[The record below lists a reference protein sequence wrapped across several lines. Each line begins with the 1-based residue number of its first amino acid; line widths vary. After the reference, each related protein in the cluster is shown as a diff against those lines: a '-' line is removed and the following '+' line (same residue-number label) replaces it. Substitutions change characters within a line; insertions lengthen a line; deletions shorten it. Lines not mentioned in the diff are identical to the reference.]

1 MKHYLDLVPIS
12 ARVHKKQNRMSVFC
26 IALAVFLVTT
36 IFGMA
41 DMFVRSQILKDQQDY
56 GNWHILL
63 HDITAEDAAVIAARP
78 DVEVFTQYDT
88 VNYSAAQGYLVG
100 GRETVICGSGEDWFR
115 EIFPEVL
122 ADGSAPKLSG
132 EAVITDN
139 AENLLGL
146 TLGDSFELSM
156 PDGAKRSFTVSG
168 FIKTAAL
175 ISRNDCFGIFV
186 TLDDFRTLAVPGSNQ
201 QGEAAGVAAPYY
213 LRFAG
218 TGNVRAKIAALKSQ
232 CGIEDWQVQENTML
246 LGLLGQS
253 RSSFMMR
260 IYVAAAV
267 LSVLVLCAGSLMI
280 ASSLNSNVA
289 QRTEFF
295 GLLRCVGATPRQV
308 MRLVRKEALNWCRF
322 AIPAGVLCGVAVIWI
337 LCAVLRALSPE
348 YFGAIPVLS
357 FSAASV
363 LAGLVIGLLTVLLAV
378 RAPAKRAARV
388 SPLAAVSGS
397 ANDLQPVRRAANTKL
412 FKVDAALGIHHAR
425 ESRKNFA
432 LMTGSFALS
441 IVLFLSF
448 SVPAAFFNHALTPLY
463 PWAADISATSAD
475 GACSIA
481 PARVNE
487 LAENPAV
494 EAVYGRMCA
503 YNVPVTIGEE
513 RKTALLVSYDARQFA
528 WAEDYLQSGSVKDA
542 ENKENTALAI
552 YSAQSPMQPG
562 DRLSVEYGG
571 QSTELTLGG
580 ILTASPAKANT
591 GEEVIICAE
600 ETFRRITGE
609 SGYAVFDMRLANG
622 ATDAEV
628 NEIRRSLGEGL
639 SFSDKRADNE
649 SIMGAYYSVWLFIY
663 GFLVLIALIT
673 VFNVINSVAM
683 SVAART
689 KQYGV
694 FRAIGLSDTQLS
706 RMIVAEATAYAVTG
720 SVLGTALGLGLN
732 KLLFDIMIS
741 ARWGDTWSVPVS
753 GLIFILLLVAASV
766 ALAVYAP
773 IKRIQK
779 MSIVENIGAQ

>member
-12 ARVHKKQNRMSVFC
+12 ARIHKKQNRMSVFC
-26 IALAVFLVTT
+26 IALAVFLVTA

-41 DMFVRSQILKDQQDY
+41 DMFVRSQILKARQDY

-78 DVEVFTQYDT
+78 DVELLVQYDT

-100 GRETVICGSGEDWFR
+100 GRETVICGSGEEWFS
-115 EIFPEVL
+115 EIFPDVL
-122 ADGSAPKLSG
+122 VKGSAPRQTG

-146 TLGDSFELSM
+146 RLGDDFELSM
-156 PDGAKRSFTVSG
+156 PDGNKLNLTVSG
-168 FIKTAAL
+168 FVKTAAL

-186 TLDDFRTLAVPGSNQ
+186 TMDDFRAVAAPGGDI

-213 LRFAG
+213 LRFSG
-218 TGNVRAKIAALKSQ
+218 TGNVQAKIAELKAQ
-232 CGIEDWQVQENTML
+232 CGVEDWQMQENTML

-308 MRLVRKEALNWCRF
+308 MCLVRKEALNWCRF
-322 AIPAGVLCGVAVIWI
+322 AIPVGVLCGVAVIWV
-337 LCAVLRALSPE
+337 LCAVLRVLSPE
-348 YFGAIPVLS
+348 YFGAMPALA

-363 LAGLVIGLLTVLLAV
+363 LAGLVIGPLTVLLAA

-388 SPLAAVSGS
+388 SPLAAVSGG
-397 ANDLQPVRRAANTKL
+397 ANDLQPVRRAANTRL
-412 FKVDAALGIHHAR
+412 FKVDTALGIHHAR
-425 ESRKNFA
+425 ESHKNFA

-463 PWAADISATSAD
+463 PWAADITATSAD
-475 GACSIA
+475 GLCNID
-481 PARVNE
+481 PARVKE

-494 EAVYGRMCA
+494 AAVYGRMCA
-503 YNVPVTIGEE
+503 YNVPLIIDGE
-513 RKTALLVSYDARQFA
+513 RKTALLVSYDARQFD
-528 WAEDYLQSGSVKDA
+528 WAGDYLRSGSVKGARVDV
-542 ENKENTALAI
+542 NTALAL
-552 YSAQSPMQPG
+552 YSAQSLMRPG
-562 DRLSVEYGG
+562 DKLSVEYGG
-571 QSTELTLGG
+571 QSTELQLSG
-580 ILTASPAKANT
+580 ILTVSPVKANV
-591 GEEVIICAE
+591 GEEVIICSE
-600 ETFRRITGE
+600 DTFRRITGE
-609 SGYAVFDMRLANG
+609 NGYAVVDVRLAKG

-628 NEIRRSLGEGL
+628 NEIRRGLGEGL
-639 SFSDKRADNE
+639 NFSDKRADNR
-649 SIMGAYYSVWLFIY
+649 SVMGAYFSVWLFIY

-683 SVAART
+683 SVAARA

-694 FRAIGLSDTQLS
+694 FRAIGLSNIQLS
-706 RMIVAEATAYAVTG
+706 RMIVAEAAAYAVTG

-753 GLIFILLLVAASV
+753 GLLFILLLVAVSV
-766 ALAVYAP
+766 VLAVYAP

>member
-1 MKHYLDLVPIS
+1 M
-12 ARVHKKQNRMSVFC
+12 
-26 IALAVFLVTT
+26 
-36 IFGMA
+36 
-41 DMFVRSQILKDQQDY
+41 
-56 GNWHILL
+56 
-63 HDITAEDAAVIAARP
+63 
-78 DVEVFTQYDT
+78 
-88 VNYSAAQGYLVG
+88 
-100 GRETVICGSGEDWFR
+100 
-115 EIFPEVL
+115 
-122 ADGSAPKLSG
+122 
-132 EAVITDN
+132 
-139 AENLLGL
+139 
-146 TLGDSFELSM
+146 
-156 PDGAKRSFTVSG
+156 
-168 FIKTAAL
+168 
-175 ISRNDCFGIFV
+175 
-186 TLDDFRTLAVPGSNQ
+186 
-201 QGEAAGVAAPYY
+201 AAPYY

-322 AIPAGVLCGVAVIWI
+322 AIPAGMLCGVAVIWI

-363 LAGLVIGLLTVLLAV
+363 LAGLVIGLLTVLLAA